1 MAVRYIT
8 TFNRKIYDA
17 TGKNLL
23 ESFVKT
29 GQADNVLVYGEGLS
43 DIPCG
48 ELIDITKCPE
58 LAYVRQNFHDIIG
71 SEYGGGATNL
81 TGFNQRWF
89 GWFHKIVA
97 QYDAL
102 TRRPTDDYT
111 IFLDSDVR
119 CIRPLTE
126 DDLKSI
132 AGPVVSI
139 MNGERVAVETGVIVY
154 APDHEKVRW
163 FINSYMDLYLS
174 GEFQHSMDRWD
185 DSNGMT
191 FTWNR
196 FPGLVKDLAGGLTS
210 VQHQNS
216 NGHTTGGQVLPIT
229 PLGEFFEHDK
239 GIHWRMGIEECP
251 GNPAAQPQPKQD
263 MVAPKPKRLFSRV
276 VETLRGR
283 S

>member
-1 MAVRYIT
+1 MAIRYIT

-17 TGKNLL
+17 TGRQLL
-23 ESFVKT
+23 ESLAET
-29 GQADNVLVYGEGLS
+29 GQADNILVYGEGLS

-58 LAYVRQNFHDIIG
+58 LSYVREQFHDLI
-71 SEYGGGATNL
+71 STEYGGGATHL

-89 GWFHKIVA
+89 GWFHKVVA

-102 TRRPTDDYT
+102 IRRPTDSYT

-119 CIRPLTE
+119 CVRPLT
-126 DDLKSI
+126 DTDLESF

-139 MNGERVAVETGVIVY
+139 MNGERVAAESGVIVY
-154 APDHEKVRW
+154 APQNEMVRW
-163 FINSYMDLYLS
+163 FINSFMDLYLS

-185 DSNGMT
+185 DGYGMS
-191 FTWNR
+191 FTWKR
-196 FPGLVKDLAGGLTS
+196 FPGLVKDLADGLTS

-229 PLGEFFEHDK
+229 PLGKFFEHDK

-251 GNPAAQPQPKQD
+251 GNPAAQPQP
-263 MVAPKPKRLFSRV
+263 ALNATPPKPKHLFSRV